1 MNSNMKMMRS
11 ILLIALL
18 SITTSGCLRLDRN
31 LFNNIP
37 LDQYLFDAS
46 TVTQEIQI
54 DDSYMIQDSMI
65 HLLTLTSDDAG
76 KTATIYAEY
85 LGNTSRIA
93 TDTVIL
99 YFHGT
104 KGNMDYYW
112 NRTKLLANLG
122 GKDHFGVMTIDY
134 RGYGKSEGDPTESG
148 MYADA
153 EAALKWL
160 QQNGLTENRLI
171 IYGFSLGT
179 APATNKTANPGILK
193 PSKLI
198 LEAPFAAASVMVQDA
213 TAFAMPPSYFTNLKV
228 DNAVQ
233 IRKVQ
238 QPFMWIHGTADDFL
252 SIKTHGEVVY
262 SNYQGVYKEAHRIE
276 GATHTNVP
284 AVWGLD
290 NYSQAV
296 LAFIRR

>member
-1 MNSNMKMMRS
+1 MTSNMKMMRS

-18 SITTSGCLRLDRN
+18 SITTSGCQRLDRN
-31 LFNNIP
+31 LFNDIP
-37 LDQYLFDAS
+37 LDQYLFDAT
-46 TVTQEIQI
+46 TVKQEIEI
-54 DDSYMIQDSMI
+54 GDSYKIQDSLI
-65 HLLTLTSDDAG
+65 HLLTLRSDDNG

-85 LGNTSRIA
+85 LGNPARIG

-122 GKDHFGVMTIDY
+122 GKNHFGVMTIDY
-134 RGYGKSEGDPTESG
+134 RGYGKSEGEPTESA

-153 EAALKWL
+153 EAAIKWL

-179 APATNKTANPGILK
+179 APATYKTANPGVFK

-213 TAFAMPPSYFTNLKV
+213 TALAMPPSYFTNLKV

-252 SIKTHGEVVY
+252 SISTHGEVVY
-262 SNYQGVYKEAHRIE
+262 GNYQGVYKEAHRIPG
-276 GATHTNVP
+276 GAHTNVP

-296 LAFIRR
+296 LSFIRR